1 MMTTPTIKSASVPTL
16 RRLAGYYHFLTSPGL
31 ANREYLSCTHIA
43 EQMNSDPTQVRKD
56 IEVTGLVGKPK
67 VGYVLAD
74 LIHAIEEF
82 LGWTSVSDAFLVGA
96 GHLGMALL
104 GYPRFNQFGLNIVAV
119 FDTNPAKVGTKIQGR
134 PVMAMEKLSPLVKRM
149 HVPIGI
155 ITVPAETAQA
165 VADVLVAGGIRAI
178 WNFAP
183 VTLDV
188 PVTVIVE
195 NVSLASSLAVL
206 TNRLARTMESGA
218 LAGAK
223 EKKTP

>member
-1 MMTTPTIKSASVPTL
+1 MTTVNIKVASVPSL
-16 RRLAGYYHFLTSPGL
+16 RRLAGYYHFLVSPGL
-31 ANREYLSCTHIA
+31 AHRPYVSCTHIA
-43 EQMNSDPTQVRKD
+43 EQMNTDPTQVRKD
-56 IEVTGLVGKPK
+56 IEVTGLVGKSK
-67 VGYVLAD
+67 VGYALPE
-74 LIHAIEEF
+74 LIRAIEAF
-82 LGWTSVSDAFLVGA
+82 LGWTNVSDAFLVGA

-104 GYPRFNQFGLNIVAV
+104 GYPRFNQYGLNIVAV
-119 FDTNPAKVGTKIQGR
+119 FDNNPAKVGTTIQGR

-165 VADVLVAGGIRAI
+165 VADVMVAGGIRAI

-206 TNRLARTMESGA
+206 TSRLARTTEPVT

-223 EKKTP
+223 EKKTL